1 MPHPA
6 AAPIQTTSQNQSQ
19 QQHVSYR
26 HYQDSSVGLIS
37 VAEYSN
43 GFSDPRDQISW
54 TVGRLQALQGPDYS
68 P

>member
-1 MPHPA
+1 M
-6 AAPIQTTSQNQSQ
+6 
-19 QQHVSYR
+19 SYR
-26 HYQDSSVGLIS
+26 HYQDSSVGLIG